1 MLKNYIKMALKVLL
15 RRKVFTCISLFT
27 ISFTLMVLM
36 VMTALFRSRLWLLP
50 AGDAVG
56 SHATPAVD
64 KRENWGERV
73 IYSTRP
79 AMPF

>member
-36 VMTALFRSRLWLLP
+36 VATALFDHVFGSFPPETRADRTLVLQSIKGGKIGEGRL
-50 AGDAVG
+50 
-56 SHATPAVD
+56 
-64 KRENWGERV
+64 
-73 IYSTRP
+73 
-79 AMPF
+79 